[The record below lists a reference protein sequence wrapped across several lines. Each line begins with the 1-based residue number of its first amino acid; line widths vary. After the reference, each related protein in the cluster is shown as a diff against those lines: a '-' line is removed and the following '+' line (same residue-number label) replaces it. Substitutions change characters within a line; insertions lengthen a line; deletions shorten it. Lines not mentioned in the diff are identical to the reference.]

1 MWIISFMGETW
12 SIIVCMLCTRVAS
25 LQRSTLHISNWKNIF
40 FKGGKECYNWEWLE
54 SGCWLMADQRRVK
67 IVGCITVCFMGW
79 WMILCQ
85 CWSLL
90 MLNLKCRFP
99 NPEKKSTLSKCIVR
113 SISGTQ
119 LDATTPPLHESCP
132 HGYLSSDTG
141 WWSHGHSMDALPWSQ
156 ICSNLHISF
165 MNW

>member
-54 SGCWLMADQRRVK
+54 SGCWLMADQRCVK

-119 LDATTPPLHESCP
+119 HPLYMSRVPMDISPQILAGGHMVTAWTLFPDLKSVPICTF
-132 HGYLSSDTG
+132 HSWTG
-141 WWSHGHSMDALPWSQ
+141 KPVL
-156 ICSNLHISF
+156 
-165 MNW
+165 